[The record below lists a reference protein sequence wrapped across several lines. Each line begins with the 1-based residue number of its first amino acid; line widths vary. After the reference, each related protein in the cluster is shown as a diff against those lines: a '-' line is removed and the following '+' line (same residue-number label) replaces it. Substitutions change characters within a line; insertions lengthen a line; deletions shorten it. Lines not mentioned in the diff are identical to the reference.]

1 MNVRW
6 MAVLTGFIV
15 HTLITFFLYALFHPE
30 TLTAADAARSSDL
43 FLIGLGLLAPGV
55 GGYIAGRMVQAQRAL
70 HGLLVGVVG
79 SLVLQLQFAVDSG
92 PGLSRA
98 EVIALA
104 AGCLAGALGGL
115 LSRYRPRRQ
124 RRR

>member
-15 HTLITFFLYALFHPE
+15 DILSTFLLYALFNPE
-30 TLTAADAARSSDL
+30 SLTATAAFQFSDL
-43 FLIGLGLLAPGV
+43 FLIGLGLLATGI
-55 GGYIAGRMVQAQRAL
+55 GGYVAGRMAPAQRAL

-79 SLVLQLQFAVDSG
+79 ILVLQLQLAISG
-92 PGLSRA
+92 ERGLSRA

-104 AGCLAGALGGL
+104 AGCLAGTLGGL
-115 LSRYRPRRQ
+115 LSRYPPRRQ
-124 RRR
+124 PRM